1 MKRNAFFI
9 LLFLFLIN
17 SAYSELF
24 RFNYN
29 IGDQYRFIT
38 EVNEVIYINDE
49 ILNYAEILNKISV
62 EIIDTDGTSG
72 LLYGDFQVSEKTWN
86 SDIYVMADDAYSSVF
101 WRDQYGVY
109 DIEPEYLY
117 PIVRNL
123 PVFPEE
129 ELEVGDTWAAMGEEV
144 HDLSAFGYEELLKIP
159 INVYYEYTE
168 KRNINGTNVCVL
180 NIEYISIK
188 NFNEIPPP
196 GVIELFKIAGNSKQ
210 EYLWDLDRGRP
221 YSYMDEFNFLY
232 VFSNGNIVQFEG
244 TSSGEVILS
253 EELDKDAVADEIQ
266 KEIDEKGL
274 EDVTVTTDDDGII
287 ITLENIQFMPDS
299 FELME
304 SEKEKLEQ
312 VALILGNYPGRDLLI
327 TGHTAFAGIMRGLQ
341 QLSEDRARAV
351 ADFLLL
357 FGARES
363 NEMIIQGMGP
373 DMPIADNRTEEGK
386 QRNRRVEIKIL
397 EN

>member
-1 MKRNAFFI
+1 
-9 LLFLFLIN
+9 LFLIN

-72 LLYGDFQVSEKTWN
+72 LLSGNFQVSEKIWN

-304 SEKEKLEQ
+304 YEKEKLEQ

>member
-1 MKRNAFFI
+1 M
-9 LLFLFLIN
+9 
-17 SAYSELF
+17 
-24 RFNYN
+24 
-29 IGDQYRFIT
+29 GDQYRLIT

-72 LLYGDFQVSEKTWN
+72 LLSGDFQVSEKTWN